1 MDAEWSSIS
10 AQMRGSFLEQQIR
23 RANRNLL
30 LLGLLCVAGVAI
42 YGVAQWRYFY
52 NFFAGPFAATA
63 DSLSAIQHPGDQP
76 RYFVKVAGDQSSDT
90 GLQEVE
96 REEGSAPGQNETVK
110 AEYSVLA
117 LGDRLLVVKRNLG
130 DKGTVFQGAL
140 GELPTAVREQII
152 TPVFKDHPEANQAFF
167 PFLLDA
173 TSFRSDGYIALAI
186 CIPVVGLGAWLI
198 LLARRRT
205 NTPTQDPIVK
215 SISRYGSLVDTA
227 QKFDLELRG
236 NTLKF
241 GKAILTTSWV
251 ILPSA
256 FGLAVCHIPDLVWA
270 YKKVT
275 KHRTNFIPTGKT
287 YALIMYDRYGK
298 PLQAAAKQKKVDE
311 MLAVLVERA
320 PWAIFGYSDELNKA
334 LKTNWRG
341 IVATAD
347 ARRPGARSASPVS
360 K

>member
-10 AQMRGSFLEQQIR
+10 AQLRGSFLERQIR
-23 RANRNLL
+23 RANRNLFL
-30 LLGLLCVAGVAI
+30 VGLLCVAGVAV

-63 DSLSAIQHPGDQP
+63 ESLSAIQHPGDQR
-76 RYFVKVAGDQSSDT
+76 RYFFRVAGEESTDT

-96 REEGSAPGQNETVK
+96 QEEGSAPGQNQTVK
-110 AEYSVLA
+110 AEYSALA
-117 LGDRLLVVKRNLG
+117 LGDRLLLVKKDLG
-130 DKGTVFQGAL
+130 DKSTVFQGAL
-140 GELPTAVREQII
+140 GEMPEDVRAQII
-152 TPVFKDHPEANQAFF
+152 TPLLKDHPEASQAFF

-173 TSFRSDGYIALAI
+173 TNFRSDGYIGLAI

-205 NTPTQDPIVK
+205 NHPTEDPIVK
-215 SISRYGSLVDTA
+215 SISRYGSLVETA
-227 QKFDLELRG
+227 HQFDLELKG

-251 ILPSA
+251 ILPNA
-256 FGLAVCHIPDLVWA
+256 FGLAVCHVPDLVWA

-287 YALIMYDRYGK
+287 YAAILYDRYGK
-298 PLQAAAKQKKVDE
+298 PVQVGAKQKSVDE
-311 MLAVLVERA
+311 MLTALVGRA

-347 ARRPGARSASPVS
+347 ARRTGVRSASPVP